1 MKPATKATIA
11 LPFTIGLIVFGFY
24 AVIAHPAILIY
35 PLIFVSGV
43 GIMGSLWYALYRS
56 FGGNI

>member
-11 LPFTIGLIVFGFY
+11 LPFTLGLIAFVFY
-24 AVIAHPAILIY
+24 SVIAHPAILIY

-43 GIMGSLWYALYRS
+43 GIIGSVWYALYRC
-56 FGGNI
+56 FGGDI